1 MTNLED
7 IQKNTSEFNIE
18 FHMKM
23 MIAEAIEQT
32 FLFQDNLEA
41 IEDALKVKT
50 SPYNLRSIVIGNMFS
65 EVIKHYLGSSFDGEE
80 GD

>member
-23 MIAEAIEQT
+23 MIAEAMEQT

-65 EVIKHYLGSSFDGEE
+65 EVIKHYLGSSFDDEE

>member
-1 MTNLED
+1 MTNLEA

-41 IEDALKVKT
+41 IENALKVKT
-50 SPYNLRSIVIGNMFS
+50 SPYDLRDIVIGNMFS
-65 EVIKHYLGSSFDGEE
+65 EVVKHYLGSSFYEE
-80 GD
+80 GGD